1 MLELTKKDY
10 LKQIIPT
17 HYEVYNL
24 SNEPMEGLK
33 TTKLLQLPK
42 LHLLKFKKGNITKKE
57 LEEQYFRALDSRGQH
72 LISVDYGSC
81 SVMVCGCDTY
91 RHRDTCPIPYLKKYL
106 KVKNI
111 VIDKYI

>member
-1 MLELTKKDY
+1 MLELINKDY
-10 LKQIIPT
+10 QNASIPI
-17 HYEVYNL
+17 HFEVYNI
-24 SNEPMEGLK
+24 SNESIDGLK
-33 TTKLLQLPK
+33 SLKILQLPK
-42 LHLLKFKKGNITKKE
+42 LHLLKYKKGNITKKE